1 MPEEGVHCLCDED
14 ELRRDAER
22 VRAVEYFRLEEE
34 KAIKV
39 GREAAAV
46 LQEIEESARYRAC
59 QDGTST
65 GRKNVRPLALQAWG
79 SFRDVLYKYAET
91 LSSPS
96 KAHPQVAMEMQ

>member
-1 MPEEGVHCLCDED
+1 MLFISRAQRSTAVCVGTF
-14 ELRRDAER
+14 RDAER

-59 QDGTST
+59 QDGT
-65 GRKNVRPLALQAWG
+65 R
-79 SFRDVLYKYAET
+79 
-91 LSSPS
+91 
-96 KAHPQVAMEMQ
+96 